1 MSARRFTPEFSK
13 GRNVLIVALALATI
27 ASAAAPAA
35 ANASPAASWQIR
47 TLTQPTYISPTE
59 GGKLFVFASD
69 VGALA
74 TSGEV
79 TVTDTLPSGLT
90 PTSVAPERTGAGG
103 EPTCGI
109 VGQTVTCTYSDPLRP
124 LNQEQLV
131 IPIIVSPT
139 HQTPGKF
146 VNTAAVSGGGAVEA
160 TATETVSVTAQVPPF
175 GIADFSTLDANA
187 AGGQDTQAG
196 DHPSALVTTFDI
208 NTVVSPD
215 PSAQKKIEGVED
227 LKPHQS
233 ARPTT

>member
-131 IPIIVSPT
+131 IPIIVSPHT
-139 HQTPGKF
+139 KHLASLSTPQPCQGRCRRSHGHR
-146 VNTAAVSGGGAVEA
+146 NRQRHRTGA
-160 TATETVSVTAQVPPF
+160 PF

-196 DHPSALVTTFDI
+196 DHRARSSPLSTSTPS
-208 NTVVSPD
+208 
-215 PSAQKKIEGVED
+215 
-227 LKPHQS
+227 
-233 ARPTT
+233 